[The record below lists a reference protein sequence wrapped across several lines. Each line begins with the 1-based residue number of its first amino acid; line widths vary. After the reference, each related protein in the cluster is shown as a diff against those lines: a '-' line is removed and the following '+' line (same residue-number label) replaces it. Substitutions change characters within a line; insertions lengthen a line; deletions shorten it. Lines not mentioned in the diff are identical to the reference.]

1 MSTII
6 SAPLVFGQESVP
18 EEETRRVLGCS
29 FPMDR
34 HFSVTALGQSSQL
47 RLYYFVGA
55 GFIPYTVEEDG
66 YKVPETVVLINLK
79 QDRAV
84 VQYLWHDGNALTFSQ
99 SPFLLRRHS
108 WGWQVSKGPLGPGTQ
123 DTVADFV
130 SSLLTKKQLRLVPAS
145 SMKRV
150 EGVACVDA
158 PFSY

>member
-108 WGWQVSKGPLGPGTQ
+108 WGWQVSKGPFGAWDTGHCGRLCQFSPNEEATSLSPGVF
-123 DTVADFV
+123 DEA
-130 SSLLTKKQLRLVPAS
+130 R
-145 SMKRV
+145 
-150 EGVACVDA
+150 
-158 PFSY
+158 